1 MRSIRRRLVLL
12 LLGSL
17 LLVWAWTLAFS
28 FRSTTHEVN
37 EWENA
42 RLVQMARTL
51 MFADVDGLKRLAQ
64 EKWGDEDDDGD
75 PESAHLLRFLVRD
88 GKGNILAGT
97 SGLPNVEPTQ
107 GGVSQADNAVQV
119 LTVNGYPWYVYS
131 LHDAKTGRTVQVFQR
146 SDKRGDLAIGVA
158 KRIAQPLAFAL
169 PLLALLVWISIG
181 RSLAPLKTTSTH
193 IKARNADNLT
203 PIDMS
208 RAPDEIRPLGDALNS
223 LLSRLSK
230 SIEHERAFTADAAHE
245 LKTPLAAI
253 KVQAQVALGATTAA
267 EQLLAMQKVV
277 EGVDRAAHLVDQL
290 LLLARL
296 DEARTLSMSL
306 INLNDVV
313 RACAV
318 AHETGRHRKGIHLT
332 EIESAV
338 LMVNG
343 HTEFMCCLLDNL
355 IDNAIKYG
363 AQGGHIEIVLAKVA
377 GKPVV
382 IVRDDGPGVQT
393 QDHQRLTDRFY
404 RAMGNQEYGSGLGLS
419 IAARIATL
427 FDASLSFDEGI
438 NGKGLS
444 VKLEFQ
450 GGELKNS

>member
-17 LLVWAWTLAFS
+17 LLVWGWTLAYS
-28 FRSTTHEVN
+28 FRNATHEVN

-51 MFADVDGLKRLAQ
+51 MFADVDGLKRLAR

-88 GKGNILAGT
+88 GKGDVLAGT
-97 SGLPNVEPTQ
+97 SDLPSVELAQ
-107 GGVSQADNAVQV
+107 GAAPQPDNTVQK

-146 SDKRGDLAIGVA
+146 SDKRGDLAVGVA
-158 KRIAQPLAFAL
+158 KRIAQPLAIAL
-169 PLLALLVWISIG
+169 PLLASLVWISIG
-181 RSLAPLKTTSTH
+181 RSLAPLKTTSMH
-193 IKARNADNLT
+193 IKARNADNLA

-223 LLSRLSK
+223 LLLRLSK

-253 KVQAQVALGATTAA
+253 KVQAQVALGATAAA
-267 EQLLAMQKVV
+267 EQRVAMQKVV
-277 EGVDRAAHLVDQL
+277 EGVDRGAHLVDQL

-296 DEARTLSMSL
+296 DEAQTLSMSL
-306 INLNDVV
+306 ISLNDSV
-313 RACAV
+313 RASAV
-318 AHETGRHRKGIHLT
+318 AHETDMHRKGITLAIIENVPLT
-332 EIESAV
+332 
-338 LMVNG
+338 VNG
-343 HTEFMCCLLDNL
+343 HAEFMRILLDNL
-355 IDNAIKYG
+355 IGNAVKYG
-363 AQGGHIEIVLAKVA
+363 VQGGHIEIVLTRAA
-377 GKPVV
+377 GKPAV

-393 QDHQRLTDRFY
+393 QDRQRLTDRFY
-404 RAMGNQEYGSGLGLS
+404 RAMGNEEYGSGLGLS
-419 IAARIATL
+419 IAERIATL
-427 FDASLSFDEGI
+427 FDANLSFDVGI
-438 NGKGLS
+438 HGKGLS
-444 VKLEFQ
+444 AKLEFR
-450 GGELKNS
+450 GGESKDS

>member
-17 LLVWAWTLAFS
+17 LLVWGWTLAYS
-28 FRSTTHEVN
+28 FRNATHEVN

-64 EKWGDEDDDGD
+64 EKWGDKDDDGD
-75 PESAHLLRFLVRD
+75 SESAHLLRFLVRD
-88 GKGNILAGT
+88 GKGDVLAGT
-97 SGLPNVEPTQ
+97 SGLPSVDLAQ
-107 GGVSQADNAVQV
+107 GAAQQLDNTVRA

-146 SDKRGDLAIGVA
+146 SDKRGDLAVGVA
-158 KRIAQPLAFAL
+158 KRIAQPLAIAL

-181 RSLAPLKTTSTH
+181 RSLAPLKTTSMH

-223 LLSRLSK
+223 LLLRLSK

-253 KVQAQVALGATTAA
+253 KVQAQVALGATAAA
-267 EQLLAMQKVV
+267 EQRLAMQKVV
-277 EGVDRAAHLVDQL
+277 EGIDRGAHLVDQL

-296 DEARTLSMSL
+296 DEAQTLSMSL
-306 INLNDVV
+306 ININDIA
-313 RACAV
+313 RASVA
-318 AHETGRHRKGIHLT
+318 AHETDGHRKGITLAI
-332 EIESAV
+332 IENMPLIV
-338 LMVNG
+338 IG
-343 HTEFMCCLLDNL
+343 HPEFMRVLLDNL
-355 IDNAIKYG
+355 IGNAVKYG
-363 AQGGHIEIVLAKVA
+363 VQGGHIEIVLTRAA
-377 GKPVV
+377 GKPAI

-393 QDHQRLTDRFY
+393 QDRERLTGRFY
-404 RAMGNQEYGSGLGLS
+404 RAMGNEEYGSGLGLS
-419 IAARIATL
+419 IAARIAIL
-427 FDASLSFDEGI
+427 FDASLGFDQGI
-438 NGKGLS
+438 HGKGLS
-444 VKLEFQ
+444 VKLEFRSN
-450 GGELKNS
+450 ELKES